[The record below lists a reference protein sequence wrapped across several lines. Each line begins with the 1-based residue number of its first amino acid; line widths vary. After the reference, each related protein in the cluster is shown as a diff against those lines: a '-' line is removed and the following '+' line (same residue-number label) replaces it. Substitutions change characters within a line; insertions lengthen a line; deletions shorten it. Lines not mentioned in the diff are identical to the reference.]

1 VEKGP
6 HGPERKTDMNKEE
19 IARRWTASTVLVA
32 AFNLIMLVTG
42 ALVLITTETSWN
54 RCMADVD
61 QSRGLELSICQDSL
75 INGQLTLLV
84 LVLPLWFLGDVAFA
98 VWLSRRRSA
107 GKGSGPATRAAL
119 LLTGIGASAAVLV
132 GVVFAMWV

>member
-1 VEKGP
+1 MASKE
-6 HGPERKTDMNKEE
+6 TDMSKVE
-19 IARRWTASTVLVA
+19 IARRWTTSTVVVG

-42 ALVLITTETSWN
+42 ALVLITTETGWN

-61 QSRGLELSICQDSL
+61 QSRGLELSLCQDNL

-84 LVLPLWFLGDVAFA
+84 LVLPLWILGDVALA

-107 GKGSGPATRAAL
+107 GKGSGPATRTAL
-119 LLTGIGASAAVLV
+119 LLSGIGASVAVLV